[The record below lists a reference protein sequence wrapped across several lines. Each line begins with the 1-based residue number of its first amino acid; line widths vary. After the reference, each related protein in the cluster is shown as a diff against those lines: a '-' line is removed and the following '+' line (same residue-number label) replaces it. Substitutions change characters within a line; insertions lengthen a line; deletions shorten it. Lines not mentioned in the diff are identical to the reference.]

1 MFARIRAQG
10 VTTRVKLPCFL
21 PVADRL
27 DLARERLE
35 RLLGLAPPQAQRAI
49 AETLDCFRQGV
60 DEYIAER
67 HRELQTQGLPNPAI
81 YDTIGRELSV
91 LRFTAPAL
99 SVRQIRRRI
108 YG

>member
-1 MFARIRAQG
+1 M
-10 VTTRVKLPCFL
+10 
-21 PVADRL
+21 ADRL
-27 DLARERLE
+27 DLARQRLE
-35 RLLGLAPPQAQRAI
+35 RLLGLAPPQAQRAVS
-49 AETLDCFRQGV
+49 ETLDCFRQGV

-67 HRELQTQGLPNPAI
+67 HRELQTQGMPNPAI
-81 YDTIGRELSV
+81 YDAIAQELTA